1 MGFKWKYPLIE
12 NGKFKLSVPQ
22 IVVNR
27 GNWDLFVTSAMLVFA
42 RNSNLA
48 PYIIFDGSDYF
59 VQFRAT

>member
-1 MGFKWKYPLIE
+1 ME
-12 NGKFKLSVPQ
+12 SSN
-22 IVVNR
+22 IVVHDDGSNC
-27 GNWDLFVTSAMLVFA
+27 DLFVTSAMLVFA